1 MRKKALALLMAGAAV
16 LGTAGCSYMEFETS
30 LRSTL
35 KGEEGRESDY
45 VNEAS
50 LNTESAENTDS
61 DNEKEKNVY
70 YVGDTIKSAFE
81 YPDESGNIISEDE
94 VWYTLNK
101 VDIVRDITELGIS
114 MDDFSNSFS
123 NEDRISDDGKV
134 QEGYSFVAAN
144 VTIKNID
151 IDFDVESSH
160 NMYIN
165 DYAGTKSG
173 ILDPTG
179 PVMLECAYFS
189 GHDEDKVK
197 NYYAFSLD
205 VGQEGDYTV
214 GWVVPDGML
223 EEPFYYVIGTAY
235 SAEYYQYF
243 LLNGSE
249 GDSQ

>member
-30 LRSTL
+30 LRSAL
-35 KGEEGRESDY
+35 KGEESRVSDY

-50 LNTESAENTDS
+50 LNTDS
-61 DNEKEKNVY
+61 DDEKEKNVY

-94 VWYTLNK
+94 VWYTLDK
-101 VDIVRDITELGIS
+101 VDIVRNVTELGIS

-134 QEGYSFVAAN
+134 QEGYSFVAVN
-144 VTIKNID
+144 VTIKNINDTDVD
-151 IDFDVESSH
+151 IDSNH
-160 NMYIN
+160 NMYI
-165 DYAGTKSG
+165 DCFAGTQSG
-173 ILDPTG
+173 ILDPAG
-179 PVMLECAYFS
+179 AVMLECAYFS
-189 GHDEDKVK
+189 GHDEEKVK

-214 GWVVPDGML
+214 GWVVPDEML